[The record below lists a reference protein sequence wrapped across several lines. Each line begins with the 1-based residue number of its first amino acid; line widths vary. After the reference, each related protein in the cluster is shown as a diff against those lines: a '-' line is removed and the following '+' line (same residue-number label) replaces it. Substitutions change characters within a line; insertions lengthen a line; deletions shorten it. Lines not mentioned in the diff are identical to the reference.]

1 MKRNYQ
7 SRPPNEF
14 HKGGRYAASTSAPN
28 NITPKGS
35 TQPPLKL
42 PVTNNAMRQCK
53 AEETLKELM
62 LVLQEMI
69 SMETGEA
76 PWWVM

>member
-1 MKRNYQ
+1 MSFIKEADMLVVPL
-7 SRPPNEF
+7 PP
-14 HKGGRYAASTSAPN
+14 K

-62 LVLQEMI
+62 LVLQEII

>member
-1 MKRNYQ
+1 M
-7 SRPPNEF
+7 
-14 HKGGRYAASTSAPN
+14 
-28 NITPKGS
+28 TPKES